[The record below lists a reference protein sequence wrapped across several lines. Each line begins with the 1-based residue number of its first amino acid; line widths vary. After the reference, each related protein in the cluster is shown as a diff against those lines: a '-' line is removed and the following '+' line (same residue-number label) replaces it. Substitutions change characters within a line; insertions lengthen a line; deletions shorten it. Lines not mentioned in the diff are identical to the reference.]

1 MKLSIGVIF
10 GGRSLEHDLSVLTA
24 IQAMDNIDKERYE
37 VVPIYITKD
46 LTFYSGGMLR
56 YIDSYK
62 DFRLIDRYATKVN
75 LINKNGKF
83 ILQTTGLIKRVYKEI
98 HLAFPMVHGKYTEDG
113 SIVGYLETLG
123 IPIVGSDI
131 YSSSLCQDKV
141 FTKEVLNG
149 NDIPV
154 VDYVYFSD
162 SDYKL
167 DKEDIFKKIEELS
180 YPLIIKPARLGSGIG
195 IEIVNRK
202 EELESSIEKAMKND
216 ERVLVEEYIADR
228 REFNMAVLLSK
239 GKLIGSVIEEIIK
252 DEPCN
257 YYDKYRKDN
266 EDDTFKRIFPAD
278 ISKTLTEEIEKTSKK
293 TYKVLALSGVARID
307 YVYDNKKK
315 KLYVNEVNT
324 IPNFFS
330 HHLFDDKNIDYRELL
345 GIMIKEAI
353 DKIHKENDM
362 VKDIEDNLFNK
373 VTTKDIKEMKQYVWI
388 YQRGN
393 KRNRT

>member
-345 GIMIKEAI
+345 GIIIKEAI

-373 VTTKDIKEMKQYVWI
+373 VTTKDIKEMK
-388 YQRGN
+388 
-393 KRNRT
+393 

>member
-1 MKLSIGVIF
+1 MKLSIGLIF

-373 VTTKDIKEMKQYVWI
+373 VTTKDIKEMK
-388 YQRGN
+388 
-393 KRNRT
+393 

>member
-373 VTTKDIKEMKQYVWI
+373 VLLKI
-388 YQRGN
+388 
-393 KRNRT
+393 

>member
-239 GKLIGSVIEEIIK
+239 GNLIGRVIEEIIK

-324 IPNFFS
+324 IPNFFT

-373 VTTKDIKEMKQYVWI
+373 VTTKDIKEMK
-388 YQRGN
+388 
-393 KRNRT
+393 

>member
-131 YSSSLCQDKV
+131 YSLSLCQDKV

-373 VTTKDIKEMKQYVWI
+373 VTTKDIKEMK
-388 YQRGN
+388 
-393 KRNRT
+393 

>member
-113 SIVGYLETLG
+113 SIIGYLETLG
-123 IPIVGSDI
+123 IPVVGSDI

-293 TYKVLALSGVARID
+293 TYKVLALSGVARVD

-373 VTTKDIKEMKQYVWI
+373 VTTKDIKEMK
-388 YQRGN
+388 
-393 KRNRT
+393 

>member
-46 LTFYSGGMLR
+46 LTIYSGGMLR

-113 SIVGYLETLG
+113 SIIGYLETLG
-123 IPIVGSDI
+123 IPVVGSDI

-278 ISKTLTEEIEKTSKK
+278 ISKALTEEIEKTSKK
-293 TYKVLALSGVARID
+293 TYKVLALSGVARVD

-373 VTTKDIKEMKQYVWI
+373 VTTKDIKEMK
-388 YQRGN
+388 
-393 KRNRT
+393 

>member
-113 SIVGYLETLG
+113 SIIGYLETLG
-123 IPIVGSDI
+123 IPVVGSDI

-162 SDYKL
+162 NDYKL
-167 DKEDIFKKIEELS
+167 DKEDIFKKIEKLS
-180 YPLIIKPARLGSGIG
+180 YPLVIKPARLGSGIG

-373 VTTKDIKEMKQYVWI
+373 VTTKDIKEMK
-388 YQRGN
+388 
-393 KRNRT
+393 

>member
-315 KLYVNEVNT
+315 KIYVNEVNT

-373 VTTKDIKEMKQYVWI
+373 VTTKDIKEMK
-388 YQRGN
+388 
-393 KRNRT
+393 

>member
-123 IPIVGSDI
+123 IPVVGSDI

-149 NDIPV
+149 NGIPV

-278 ISKTLTEEIEKTSKK
+278 ISKTLTEDIEKTSKK

-373 VTTKDIKEMKQYVWI
+373 VTTKDIKEMK
-388 YQRGN
+388 
-393 KRNRT
+393 

>member
-123 IPIVGSDI
+123 IPVVGSDI

-373 VTTKDIKEMKQYVWI
+373 VTTKDIKGMK
-388 YQRGN
+388 
-393 KRNRT
+393 

>member
-83 ILQTTGLIKRVYKEI
+83 VLQTTGLIKRVYKEI

-113 SIVGYLETLG
+113 SIIGYLETLG
-123 IPIVGSDI
+123 IPVVGSDI
-131 YSSSLCQDKV
+131 YSSSLCQDKI
-141 FTKEVLNG
+141 FTKEILNG
-149 NDIPV
+149 NDISV

-162 SDYKL
+162 IEYKL
-167 DKEDIFKKIEELS
+167 DKEEIFKKIDKLS

-252 DEPCN
+252 DDPCN

-278 ISKTLTEEIEKTSKK
+278 ISKALTEEIEKTSKN
-293 TYKVLALSGVARID
+293 TYKVLALSGVARVD
-307 YVYDNKKK
+307 YVYDTKKK

-362 VKDIEDNLFNK
+362 VKDIEDDLFKK
-373 VTTKDIKEMKQYVWI
+373 VTSKDIKEMK
-388 YQRGN
+388 
-393 KRNRT
+393 

>member
-257 YYDKYRKDN
+257 YYDKYCKDN

-373 VTTKDIKEMKQYVWI
+373 VTTKDIKEMK
-388 YQRGN
+388 
-393 KRNRT
+393 

>member
-98 HLAFPMVHGKYTEDG
+98 HLAFPMIHGKYTEDG

-373 VTTKDIKEMKQYVWI
+373 VTTKDIKEMK
-388 YQRGN
+388 
-393 KRNRT
+393 

>member
-98 HLAFPMVHGKYTEDG
+98 HLAFPMVNGKYTEDG

-373 VTTKDIKEMKQYVWI
+373 VTTKDIKEMK
-388 YQRGN
+388 
-393 KRNRT
+393 

>member
-202 EELESSIEKAMKND
+202 EELESSIEKSMKND

-373 VTTKDIKEMKQYVWI
+373 VTTKDIKEMK
-388 YQRGN
+388 
-393 KRNRT
+393 

>member
-293 TYKVLALSGVARID
+293 TYKVLALSGVARVD

-373 VTTKDIKEMKQYVWI
+373 VTTKDIKEMK
-388 YQRGN
+388 
-393 KRNRT
+393 

>member
-24 IQAMDNIDKERYE
+24 IQVMDNIDKERYE

-373 VTTKDIKEMKQYVWI
+373 VTTKDIKEMK
-388 YQRGN
+388 
-393 KRNRT
+393 

>member
-98 HLAFPMVHGKYTEDG
+98 HLAFPMVHGKYTENG

-373 VTTKDIKEMKQYVWI
+373 VTTKDIKEMK
-388 YQRGN
+388 
-393 KRNRT
+393 

>member
-1 MKLSIGVIF
+1 MKLNIGVIF

-62 DFRLIDRYATKVN
+62 DFRLIDRYAKKVN

-123 IPIVGSDI
+123 IPVVGSDI

-373 VTTKDIKEMKQYVWI
+373 VTTKDIKEMK
-388 YQRGN
+388 
-393 KRNRT
+393 

>member
-202 EELESSIEKAMKND
+202 EELESSIEKAMKHD

-353 DKIHKENDM
+353 DKIHKEAKMIHSND
-362 VKDIEDNLFNK
+362 DQLFKK
-373 VTTKDIKEMKQYVWI
+373 VTSKDVRNMK
-388 YQRGN
+388 
-393 KRNRT
+393 

>member
-195 IEIVNRK
+195 IGIEIVNRK

-373 VTTKDIKEMKQYVWI
+373 VTTKDIKEMK
-388 YQRGN
+388 
-393 KRNRT
+393 

>member
-345 GIMIKEAI
+345 GSMIKEAI

-373 VTTKDIKEMKQYVWI
+373 VTTKDIKEMK
-388 YQRGN
+388 
-393 KRNRT
+393 

>member
-75 LINKNGKF
+75 LINKNVKF

-373 VTTKDIKEMKQYVWI
+373 VTTKDIKEMK
-388 YQRGN
+388 
-393 KRNRT
+393 

>member
-362 VKDIEDNLFNK
+362 VKDIEDNLVNK
-373 VTTKDIKEMKQYVWI
+373 VTTKDIKEMK
-388 YQRGN
+388 
-393 KRNRT
+393 

>member
-37 VVPIYITKD
+37 IVPIYITKD

-373 VTTKDIKEMKQYVWI
+373 VTTKDIKEMK
-388 YQRGN
+388 
-393 KRNRT
+393 

>member
-62 DFRLIDRYATKVN
+62 DFRLIDRYAKKVN

-123 IPIVGSDI
+123 IPVVGSDI

-330 HHLFDDKNIDYRELL
+330 HHLFDDKNIVYRELL

-373 VTTKDIKEMKQYVWI
+373 VTTKDIKEMK
-388 YQRGN
+388 
-393 KRNRT
+393 

>member
-239 GKLIGSVIEEIIK
+239 GKLIGSIIEEIIK

-373 VTTKDIKEMKQYVWI
+373 VTTKDIKEMK
-388 YQRGN
+388 
-393 KRNRT
+393 

>member
-345 GIMIKEAI
+345 GIMIKEAL

-373 VTTKDIKEMKQYVWI
+373 VTTKDIKEMK
-388 YQRGN
+388 
-393 KRNRT
+393 